1 MISNNPEI
9 CIQATGLTKRFGP
22 RVAVAHLNLEVFRG
36 EVFALLGPDGAGK
49 TTTMRML
56 AGILEQ
62 DEGQARLEGFETL
75 RQARQV
81 KELLGYLPQNFGLY
95 DDLTVAENLNFYADL
110 CRVPRTER
118 RQRLPELL
126 AFARLTPFQDR
137 LAANLSGGMRQKLGL
152 ICTLVHRPHLL
163 LLDEPTSGMDPVSR
177 QEFWYLLYA
186 LLKTDVTI
194 FLTTADMDE
203 AERAHRV
210 GLMYQGRLLMAE
222 SPQALKAAFVGQ
234 LLELRTPNLR
244 AARKI
249 LTGQPF
255 LRQVLS
261 MGDRMVLTVDR
272 AEEAASLIEQALR
285 QAGIAT
291 MQICEIEPGMEDLF
305 VCKSC
310 GGEQGDGS

>member
-1 MISNNPEI
+1 LRSNNPEI

-22 RVAVAHLNLEVFRG
+22 RVAVDHFNLEVYRG

-56 AGILEQ
+56 GGMLPQ
-62 DEGQARLEGFETL
+62 DEGRARLWGFDTL
-75 RQARQV
+75 RQTRQLRAR
-81 KELLGYLPQNFGLY
+81 LGYLPQSFGLY
-95 DDLTVAENLNFYADL
+95 DDLTVAENINFYADL
-110 CRVPRTER
+110 CQVPRAQR

-126 AFARLTPFQDR
+126 AFANLTPFQDR
-137 LAANLSGGMRQKLGL
+137 LASKLSGGMRQKLSL

-177 QEFWYLLYA
+177 QEFWLILHE

-194 FLTTADMDE
+194 FLATPDMDE

-210 GLMYQGRLLMAE
+210 GLMHQGRLLVAE
-222 SPQALKAAFVGQ
+222 SPQALKEAFTGE

-249 LTGQPF
+249 LAGQPY
-255 LRQVLS
+255 LRQALT
-261 MGDRMVLTVDR
+261 MGDRMVLAVDR
-272 AEEAASLIEQALR
+272 AEAAAGLIAQTLR
-285 QAGIAT
+285 QAGIAAV
-291 MQICEIEPGMEDLF
+291 QISETEPELEDIF
-305 VCKSC
+305 VQILRRQE
-310 GGEQGDGS
+310 G